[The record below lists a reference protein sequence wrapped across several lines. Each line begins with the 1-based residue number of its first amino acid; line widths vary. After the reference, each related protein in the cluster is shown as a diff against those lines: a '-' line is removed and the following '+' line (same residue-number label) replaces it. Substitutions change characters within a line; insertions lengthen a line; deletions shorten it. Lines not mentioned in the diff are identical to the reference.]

1 MRNAFL
7 DELLVLAAGDPS
19 VVLLTGDLGFMV
31 LEPFAERFP
40 DRFYNVGV
48 AEQNMVGV
56 ATGLAEAGFRPFVYS
71 IATFA
76 SLRPYEFIRNGPLL
90 HGLPVRIVGVG
101 GGFDYAHNGVT
112 HHALEDIAIMR
123 AQPRMTVVAAADPA
137 QARAGLR
144 AGHAVDGPVYFRI
157 GKGGVPVPGLD
168 GGFGL
173 GRLATVSSGGDVA
186 LIATG
191 AIAAET
197 VRAAELLAAHHG
209 VEASVS
215 VCASLAPAPVDELVA
230 VLERVPVAVTHEAA
244 YVNGGLGSLVSEVV
258 AEHGLATRV
267 VRCAVREMPAG
278 ATGSQ
283 RWLERRYGIDA
294 QSVVGA
300 AISALDA
307 LVGRGQAEPGS

>member
-7 DELLVLAAGDPS
+7 DELLILAGEDQR

-40 DRFYNVGV
+40 ERFYNIGV
-48 AEQNMVGV
+48 AEQNMIGI
-56 ATGLAEAGFRPFVYS
+56 ATGLAEAGFRPFAYS

-76 SLRPYEFIRNGPLL
+76 SLRPYEFIRNGPAL

-112 HHALEDIAIMR
+112 HHALEDLAVMR
-123 AQPRMTVVAAADPA
+123 AQPRMTVIAAADPD

-144 AGHAVDGPVYFRI
+144 ATEGVDGPVYLRI
-157 GKGGVPVPGLD
+157 GKGGTTLPGLD
-168 GGFGL
+168 GRFEL
-173 GRLATVSSGGDVA
+173 GRLATISAGEDVA

-191 AIAAET
+191 PIAAET
-197 VRAAELLAAHHG
+197 VRAATLLASEHG
-209 VEASVS
+209 VRASVS
-215 VCASLAPAPVDELVA
+215 ICASLAPPPTEDLVA
-230 VLERVPVAVTHEAA
+230 LLDQVPVAVTHEAA

-267 VRCAVREMPAG
+267 ARCAVREMPSG

-283 RWLERRYGIDA
+283 RWLEDRYGISA
-294 QSVVGA
+294 EAVA
-300 AISALDA
+300 AIAMTALDA
-307 LVGRGQAEPGS
+307 APARA

>member
-7 DELLVLAAGDPS
+7 DELLVLAAEDPS

-31 LEPFAERFP
+31 LEPFAECFP
-40 DRFYNVGV
+40 DRFFNVGV

-157 GKGGVPVPGLD
+157 GKGGAPVPGLD

-173 GRLATVSSGGDVA
+173 GRLATVSCGGDVA

-197 VRAAELLAAHHG
+197 VRAAELLSAAHG
-209 VEASVS
+209 IEASRQR
-215 VCASLAPAPVDELVA
+215 L
-230 VLERVPVAVTHEAA
+230 
-244 YVNGGLGSLVSEVV
+244 
-258 AEHGLATRV
+258 RV
-267 VRCAVREMPAG
+267 VPGTGGRAG
-278 ATGSQ
+278 RRAGTGP
-283 RWLERRYGIDA
+283 RRGDA
-294 QSVVGA
+294 
-300 AISALDA
+300 
-307 LVGRGQAEPGS
+307 

>member
-7 DELLVLAAGDPS
+7 DELLVAADRDPA

-40 DRFYNVGV
+40 DRFYNLGV

-56 ATGLAEAGFRPFVYS
+56 ATGLAEAGLRPFVYS

-76 SLRPYEFIRNGPLL
+76 TLRPYEFIRNGPLL
-90 HGLPVRIVGVG
+90 HDLPVRIVGVG

-123 AQPRMTVVAAADPA
+123 AQPRMTVIAAADPD

-157 GKGGVPVPGLD
+157 GKGGAAVPGLD
-168 GGFGL
+168 GRFDL
-173 GRLATVSSGGDVA
+173 GRLTTVSPGDDVA
-186 LIATG
+186 LVATG
-191 AIAAET
+191 PIAAET
-197 VRAAELLAAHHG
+197 VRAAALLSG
-209 VEASVS
+209 EQGIDASVS
-215 VCASLAPAPVDELVA
+215 VCASLAPAPVDDLVA
-230 VLERVPVAVTHEAA
+230 LLERVPVAVTHEAA
-244 YVNGGLGSLVSEVV
+244 YANGGLGSLVSEVV

-267 VRCAVREMPAG
+267 VRCAVREMPSG

-283 RWLERRYGIDA
+283 RWLEHRYGIDA
-294 QSVVGA
+294 DAVVRA
-300 AISALDA
+300 ATTALDA
-307 LVGRGQAEPGS
+307 LAAKA